1 VAYSRQFTIT
11 TTRQLVIPIDGS
23 TQEVHIHNESGTM
36 YIGGSDV
43 TSSNGFKLDNN
54 EKIVLIVHPGDQI
67 YAITNAGTAVLMIL
81 VLLR

>member
-1 VAYSRQFTIT
+1 VAYSRQLTIT
-11 TTRQLVIPIDGS
+11 TTRQLVIPTDGS
-23 TQEVHIHNESGTM
+23 TQEVHVHNESGTM

-54 EKIVLIVHPGDQI
+54 EKIVLTVHPGDQI
-67 YAITNAGTAVLMIL
+67 YAITNAGSAVLMIL